1 MDKKNLKP
9 YDCPNKDELKKK
21 GEKDAALKKAIE
33 EAEEAY
39 SSKIAH
45 DLTNGGVKNDQNLMS
60 IDEELRLIN
69 GAVNSKD
76 NDNNKDV
83 EVESKDDKLDESIE
97 GALLIC
103 LKKRLTF
110 KLDSNKIF

>member
-1 MDKKNLKP
+1 LDKKNLKP
-9 YDCPNKDELKKK
+9 YDCPNKEEFKKK

-69 GAVNSKD
+69 GAVSSKD
-76 NDNNKDV
+76 NDDKDA

-103 LKKRLTF
+103 LKKRFTF
-110 KLDSNKIF
+110 KLKFFT